1 MAELNY
7 IYRDRAISKLLSL
20 KEITEMIRLG
30 KYKKIISEV
39 QEELD
44 IVRNANI
51 KDSIPSCRKVP
62 YVVWS
67 KGKDGYTGHVLLSLP
82 CKDEAQVADLRRQV
96 NAYHHV
102 VCTFRGMSGRT
113 LKVVVAYSLP
123 SGEVSKIGKDNP
135 MELTLFHS
143 NAYCRAAAFLLAT
156 TGIKS
161 TGKGE
166 MPDGGCRISCD
177 EEIYVN
183 ENVTPLIMEMPTKMP
198 DGMLVGNDD
207 IKPLVSTQYTLPSY
221 SELAMAVTNYNLLV
235 RNMGID
241 TEVPDELRLM
251 DLAHECC
258 LLGIEEEIAVKC
270 TLSMNS
276 YKGKDMLVR
285 TCFEAHYSEKEM
297 GNRTILPKATLN
309 LHLMERFLT
318 KRYRF
323 RMNELTGSVEYTE
336 LNRYIAKWLP
346 FTERSQNT
354 IITELLKAGIE
365 IWDRDLKRYVNSTL
379 IRSYDPIEEWISAL
393 PAWDGHD
400 RITEL
405 TNTIKSDWD
414 KWPQMFRTWLR
425 SMVSQW
431 SGINRKYGATMVLM
445 LTGRQGTG
453 KSTFMKRL
461 LPPELSS
468 YYVDRLDFTNK
479 KDAERALIR
488 FCLINLD
495 EYDQISPRQAAFLKH
510 ILQKSDI
517 TYRKMYQDDIEQ
529 RRRYAAFCAT
539 TNSDTPLTDLT
550 GSRRYLVIEVTDI
563 IDNKYKIDY
572 QQLYAQIV
580 AEIRSDS
587 ATYFNTEDENIIQEH
602 NLRYTTELPVGDMF
616 DSIFRPA
623 ERGEEPLYLTSTEI
637 LIELKNTYKSS
648 IKIDHSTTTQLG
660 RYLAN
665 HGIHSVMKDRKRVY
679 LLFKR

>member
-7 IYRDRAISKLLSL
+7 NYHGRATSKLLSL

-30 KYKKIISEV
+30 KYQKTIAEV
-39 QEELD
+39 LVELD
-44 IVRNANI
+44 VVRQANI
-51 KDSIPSCRKVP
+51 KESIQSCNDVP

-67 KGKDGYTGHVLLSLP
+67 KGREGYTGHVLLSLP
-82 CKDEAQVADLRRQV
+82 CKDEVQVADLRRQV

-102 VCTFRGMSGRT
+102 VCSFRGMSRRS
-113 LKVVVAYSLP
+113 LKVVVAYTLP

-135 MELTLFHS
+135 TELMLFHC

-166 MPDGGCRISCD
+166 MPNGGCRISCD
-177 EEIYVN
+177 EEIFVN
-183 ENVTPLIMEMPTKMP
+183 ENVTPIIMEMPTKMP
-198 DGMLVGNDD
+198 EGMLVGSDN
-207 IKPLVSTQYTLPSY
+207 IKSLVSTTYTLPTY

-241 TEVPDELRLM
+241 KEVADELRLM

-258 LLGIEEEIAVKC
+258 QLGIEEEVAVKC
-270 TLSMNS
+270 TLSMNC
-276 YKGKDMLVR
+276 YKGKDTLVR

-336 LNRYIAKWLP
+336 INCYMSRWLP
-346 FTERSQNT
+346 FTERAQNT
-354 IITELLKAGIE
+354 IISELLKAGIE

-379 IRSYDPIEEWISAL
+379 VRSYDPIEEWISAL

-414 KWPQMFRTWLR
+414 KWPKMFRTWLR

-539 TNSDTPLTDLT
+539 TNSDTPLSDPT
-550 GSRRYLVIEVTDI
+550 GSRRYLVVEVTDI

-580 AEIRSDS
+580 AEIRSDC

-602 NLRYTTELPVGDMF
+602 NIRYTIELPIGDMF

-623 ERGEEPLYLTSTEI
+623 EKGEEPLVLTSTEI
-637 LIELKNTYKSS
+637 LIELRNAYKSS
-648 IKIDHSTTTQLG
+648 IKVDRSTATQLG
-660 RYLAN
+660 KYLAS
-665 HGIHSVMKDRKRVY
+665 HGIHSEMIDKKRVY
-679 LLFKR
+679 HLTKR